1 MPPDL
6 TFKVNTLVTMADN
19 LHRFLNRERP
29 IGFLNPLTYLGRDD
43 CIPEEHSRVCWDNLR
58 YDIFQLGIWHLS
70 DDIFYDNIFCVDA
83 TRNHVSFW
91 QHQSLFFPMYFC
103 YTCNVS
109 LYIFVHFVLLF
120 SFTFKFT
127 DSVMQMVEYPQL
139 LCSCSGLLCP
149 STSLNIRNGGN
160 RQWCRR
166 VLPVSCWYRK
176 RFKPYLINFCW
187 FWTWNQKFL
196 WLTLHRA
203 LRYKVSHQKW
213 GERIHCTYSQ
223 YSKYKCKIWQSLS
236 SYK

>member
-1 MPPDL
+1 MFWLFEVQMRDKA
-6 TFKVNTLVTMADN
+6 FN
-19 LHRFLNRERP
+19 LSEYNLD
-29 IGFLNPLTYLGRDD
+29 PLLIIFTSPEYLGFSFAQCSLSYFFVACKLKINCLSTTVFRSPSGLAV
-43 CIPEEHSRVCWDNLR
+43 IVYVCTCMHVSKYAYMCVYV
-58 YDIFQLGIWHLS
+58 YDAAYILISCCFES
-70 DDIFYDNIFCVDA
+70 KAAC
-83 TRNHVSFW
+83 SFW

-187 FWTWNQKFL
+187 FWTWIQIFV
-196 WLTLHRA
+196 TH
-203 LRYKVSHQKW
+203 V
-213 GERIHCTYSQ
+213 T
-223 YSKYKCKIWQSLS
+223 S
-236 SYK
+236 SSPI

>member
-1 MPPDL
+1 MKKIVINFIARGYCDFFIHESPWC
-6 TFKVNTLVTMADN
+6 TAICKFKINCLSTTVFRSPSGLAV
-19 LHRFLNRERP
+19 
-29 IGFLNPLTYLGRDD
+29 ITY
-43 CIPEEHSRVCWDNLR
+43 VCTCMHVSKYAYMCVYV
-58 YDIFQLGIWHLS
+58 YDTAYILISCCFGS
-70 DDIFYDNIFCVDA
+70 KAAC
-83 TRNHVSFW
+83 SFW

-103 YTCNVS
+103 YTCNMS

-139 LCSCSGLLCP
+139 CSCSGLLCL

-160 RQWCRR
+160 RHWCCR
-166 VLPVSCWYRK
+166 VLPGSCWYRK
-176 RFKPYLINFCW
+176 RFKPYFINFCW

-213 GERIHCTYSQ
+213 WERIYCTYSQ

>member
-1 MPPDL
+1 MHICVYMCMMRHI
-6 TFKVNTLVTMADN
+6 FWFHAA
-19 LHRFLNRERP
+19 LNQK
-29 IGFLNPLTYLGRDD
+29 
-43 CIPEEHSRVCWDNLR
+43 
-58 YDIFQLGIWHLS
+58 QLAVFDS
-70 DDIFYDNIFCVDA
+70 TSPY
-83 TRNHVSFW
+83 
-91 QHQSLFFPMYFC
+91 FFPMYFC
-103 YTCNVS
+103 YICNVS

-139 LCSCSGLLCP
+139 LYSCSGLLCP

-176 RFKPYLINFCW
+176 RFKPYFINFCW
-187 FWTWNQKFL
+187 FWTWNQKFM

-203 LRYKVSHQKW
+203 LRYKISDQKW
-213 GERIHCTYSQ
+213 WERIHCTYSQ